1 MCDTQHTHSKALLFT
16 PVVHCSYS
24 FQSEETRVH
33 IKGCV
38 KVPYCVLSS
47 RAIRFIKIQQYYDLF
62 AFVFQWT
69 PYKSALFFFWLLRF
83 SKACTPGDNSV
94 VTSQR
99 SLIAPPGESPHL
111 QPGSDSAPLRR
122 PRFLPDMWTVQQNSS
137 FVEVETDPFCNII
150 FLFFNNLIGEKKKNS
165 YASTIYK
172 KRHTGIT
179 RVESNKTWL
188 SGVNMIQWRRDQDG
202 SNPLW
207 TSSQV
212 NPVHF
217 TVHSYWRFSTGQS
230 LSKLLSI
237 SKVQLWGELKRKK
250 L

>member
-38 KVPYCVLSS
+38 KVPYFVLSS
-47 RAIRFIKIQQYYDLF
+47 HAIRFIKIQQYYDLF

-69 PYKSALFFFWLLRF
+69 PYKPAVFCFWLRHF

-111 QPGSDSAPLRR
+111 QPGSDSAPLETASLP
-122 PRFLPDMWTVQQNSS
+122 PRHVDGPTKQQLCWSWNGPFLQHYFSFFQQ
-137 FVEVETDPFCNII
+137 FDW
-150 FLFFNNLIGEKKKNS
+150 KK
-165 YASTIYK
+165 
-172 KRHTGIT
+172 
-179 RVESNKTWL
+179 E
-188 SGVNMIQWRRDQDG
+188 
-202 SNPLW
+202 
-207 TSSQV
+207 
-212 NPVHF
+212 
-217 TVHSYWRFSTGQS
+217 
-230 LSKLLSI
+230 
-237 SKVQLWGELKRKK
+237 EE
-250 L
+250 